1 MSAAAWTAQTG
12 DADFVAFMAQLI
24 GDAFL
29 AADHGET
36 QTVAM
41 AIAALRDQDD
51 ALASMPLDP
60 DEGGADRQTAKR
72 ALIRE
77 CLTGLDVATGPDLD
91 GFGAWLDAL
100 VASSHWIGLISSL
113 RPSEMEITEAVT
125 QARRSAEQIA
135 NMLISLDSD
144 TLDVVFGASLPIE
157 GLAVALEYVPAL
169 RLPAVASAL
178 ASASTDDPAYH
189 DALCRAMVTRAAA
202 SVSETAAALDSD
214 TATGVM
220 LAAFSAAPAVSA
232 FAASL
237 AARAPQDL
245 AGLAEAVTTLVVPSA
260 VSRLATA
267 IHAGLRK
274 RFGNAVATEL
284 VRGFLLLRI
293 LGAALPDTLR
303 TQVEELLSE
312 KRSDGNVDGALLR
325 FTDHVVAAGEEAS
338 AIAGMG
344 EDPDD
349 IVVLRGIALQ
359 SPGVFATTF
368 QQPTPPDPLGTL
380 PANPVTILGQ
390 AILRARELRSG
401 GYQWGLVQDLAVTDT
416 DLYLAL
422 IEDERM
428 AVMDGLLRV

>member
-1 MSAAAWTAQTG
+1 
-12 DADFVAFMAQLI
+12 
-24 GDAFL
+24 
-29 AADHGET
+29 
-36 QTVAM
+36 
-41 AIAALRDQDD
+41 
-51 ALASMPLDP
+51 
-60 DEGGADRQTAKR
+60 
-72 ALIRE
+72 
-77 CLTGLDVATGPDLD
+77 
-91 GFGAWLDAL
+91 
-100 VASSHWIGLISSL
+100 
-113 RPSEMEITEAVT
+113 
-125 QARRSAEQIA
+125 
-135 NMLISLDSD
+135 
-144 TLDVVFGASLPIE
+144 
-157 GLAVALEYVPAL
+157 
-169 RLPAVASAL
+169 
-178 ASASTDDPAYH
+178 
-189 DALCRAMVTRAAA
+189 
-202 SVSETAAALDSD
+202 
-214 TATGVM
+214 M